1 MSTEKKQLYTS
12 STKPYTPKGIMNNK
26 KPEFFSYFLNTL
38 MKIYNFIIFIYIIM
52 SLVLFFMFQVYD
64 KNINNK
70 KNTNEK
76 IAMDSNTTKLNDFFT
91 KETSETISLFENEAF
106 TSITLI
112 ATYLSVLIVI
122 NNFSTS
128 KKSPLFFG
136 IFYVMSI
143 FITINFLTNFLEAI
157 PFFKNLTDPF
167 KTNNDIISKTFLIFQ
182 YIFSAM
188 NSLLLIYFVYIYF
201 AQIGYFK
208 YNLETLS
215 FEQIY
220 REIALR
226 TDMMKISFNFWIIS
240 MKLNKLFPG
249 LLYRKKD
256 YYFNKIDLPDDME
269 EFEDELNDK
278 VDSLKSMPNN
288 MTMYSNCKRGSANYS
303 SDAIHSHS
311 TIDYEYESFKQ

>member
-1 MSTEKKQLYTS
+1 
-12 STKPYTPKGIMNNK
+12 
-26 KPEFFSYFLNTL
+26 
-38 MKIYNFIIFIYIIM
+38 
-52 SLVLFFMFQVYD
+52 
-64 KNINNK
+64 
-70 KNTNEK
+70 
-76 IAMDSNTTKLNDFFT
+76 
-91 KETSETISLFENEAF
+91 
-106 TSITLI
+106 
-112 ATYLSVLIVI
+112 
-122 NNFSTS
+122 
-128 KKSPLFFG
+128 
-136 IFYVMSI
+136 MSI

-303 SDAIHSHS
+303 SDAIHSKS
-311 TIDYEYESFKQ
+311 TIDCEYESFKQ